1 MYYTTLDDGN
11 KIYITDPDN
20 RGREYGKFYAYKY
33 SSGWNLSVMY
43 RFNLNQETNQINSN
57 IFICIYRTDDH
68 LVHHIKEVIE
78 APTSDLN
85 EARKLYEFMEM
96 I

>member
-11 KIYITDPDN
+11 KIYIERPDN
-20 RGREYGKFYAYKY
+20 KHKEYGNFYAFKY
-33 SSGWNLSVMY
+33 NGGYNLSVIY
-43 RFNLNQETNQINSN
+43 RFKLNQETNKIISN
-57 IFICIYRTDDH
+57 IFICIYRTDEH
-68 LVHHIKEVIE
+68 LIHHIKEVIE